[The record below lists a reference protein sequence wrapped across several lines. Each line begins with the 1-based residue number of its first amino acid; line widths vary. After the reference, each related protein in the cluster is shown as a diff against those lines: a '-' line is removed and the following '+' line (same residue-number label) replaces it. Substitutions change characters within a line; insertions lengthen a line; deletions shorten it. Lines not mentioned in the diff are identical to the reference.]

1 MAEDLLTSL
10 AKALAARITP
20 TATPGGG
27 SGIPR
32 PAELDST
39 DAAVARNARA
49 NYVAQLTD
57 QPMTRLSAEEK
68 ATIRQEIDA
77 VLKDS
82 GFGS

>member
-1 MAEDLLTSL
+1 MAQQDDLLN
-10 AKALAARITP
+10 ALARALSAR
-20 TATPGGG
+20 TATTPGAG

-39 DAAVARNARA
+39 DAAVVRDARA
-49 NYVAQLTD
+49 RYVAQLTD

>member
-1 MAEDLLTSL
+1 MAQQDDLLN
-10 AKALAARITP
+10 ALARALSAR
-20 TATPGGG
+20 TATTPGGG

-32 PAELDST
+32 PVELDST